1 MDDPRRFAI
10 RENLVV
16 REEEDGAFLFD
27 PVTGALKYANAAAK
41 EIFLMLKDE
50 KGVTE
55 IVRQM
60 IRQYPDVSEDRMRED
75 VNGLIESLTAEGFL
89 VVHNAGNDP
98 VEDNL

>member
-1 MDDPRRFAI
+1 MNDQRRFAI
-10 RENLVV
+10 RESLVV

-27 PVTGALKYANAAAK
+27 PVTGDLKYANAAAK

-55 IVRQM
+55 IVQQM
-60 IRQYPDVSEDRMRED
+60 IRQYPDVPEDRIRQD

-89 VVHNAGNDP
+89 ILHKAGNDS